1 MAHSVKLILKNKSL
15 ADKTFPIMLQII
27 KDGKVKLFGTQIS
40 CLPTEWDG
48 NQLKKPHPNFQQRN
62 LILQQNFKTKAL
74 KIIDEFSRNDSDFT
88 LSDFKMKFLGNVSN
102 QKITVYEHFQSRIE
116 LMKLSGRV
124 GNARSYNDTCNSF
137 FSFYTDKDLNFKNLN
152 HSLLEQYEAFLRNR
166 GNQDAGI
173 AFRMRSI
180 RAVYNSAIKND
191 IVSKD
196 HYPFESYKI
205 SKLKGKGLK
214 RALSRDEIKR
224 VIDLDISD
232 RPDLINSKNYFIFS
246 YFVQGINFIDMMKL
260 KKSNI
265 KEGTIEYIR
274 SKTKSRFIIKILPP
288 VQEIIN
294 FYSGQILNTEYVFP
308 LLLKNNL
315 TPQQIENRKN
325 KTLKKF
331 NKDLKD
337 IGILANIDK
346 GITSYVIRHSF
357 ATNMKQLGV
366 STDVISQSMG
376 HSNLNVT
383 NSYLADFENSIVDDA
398 NEKLLF

>member
-1 MAHSVKLILKNKSL
+1 MAHSIKLILKKKPL
-15 ADKTFPIMLQII
+15 ADKTFPIMLQVI

-40 CLPTEWDG
+40 CLPHEWDG

-74 KIIDEFSRNDSDFT
+74 KIIDEFSRNDTDFT
-88 LSDFKMKFLGNVSN
+88 LVDFKMKFLGNVSN

-137 FSFYTDKDLNFKNLN
+137 FSFHTDRDLNFKNLN

-166 GNQDAGI
+166 GNQDSGI
-173 AFRMRSI
+173 AFRMRSL

-191 IVSKD
+191 IVGKD

-214 RALSRDEIKR
+214 KALSRDEIKR

-232 RPDLINSKNYFIFS
+232 RPDLIDSKNYFVFS

-274 SKTKSRFIIKILPP
+274 SKTKCRFIIKILPP

-294 FYSGQILNTEYVFP
+294 FYAGQILNTDYVFP

-337 IGILANIDK
+337 IGILASIDK
-346 GITSYVIRHSF
+346 DITSYVIRHSF